1 MAGNILR
8 KISFLAGQVVTA
20 GAGVPV
26 QHEPELEGFN
36 GFTADLQVCVPPE
49 TEFFIQSE
57 ILVADLIAADVSD
70 SYMADHSLPVVP
82 VIHPGI
88 DQRQHVGEKRFH
100 LPPFILEFPEI
111 SQAEPPGTYVI
122 VKYSYSDTFLLLLKQ
137 CVIEFSSEIVQFENI
152 VLEMDVVF

>member
-1 MAGNILR
+1 
-8 KISFLAGQVVTA
+8 
-20 GAGVPV
+20 
-26 QHEPELEGFN
+26 
-36 GFTADLQVCVPPE
+36 
-49 TEFFIQSE
+49 
-57 ILVADLIAADVSD
+57 
-70 SYMADHSLPVVP
+70 
-82 VIHPGI
+82 I

-152 VLEMDVVF
+152 VLEMDVVFCIAYIGKQTVEFIPSISERRYGIIEWQKRLVVMQEQVKRFLL

>member
-1 MAGNILR
+1 TMAGNIFR
-8 KISFLAGQVVTA
+8 KISFLAGQVVTV
-20 GAGVPV
+20 GMGVPV
-26 QHEPELEGFN
+26 QREPVLEGFN
-36 GFTADLQVCVPPE
+36 GFTAGPQMSIPPE
-49 TEFFIQSE
+49 TDFCIQSD
-57 ILVADLIAADVSD
+57 ILLACIKSADASD
-70 SYMADHSLPVVP
+70 SSIDDHNLPVVP
-82 VIHPGI
+82 VIHPGV

-152 VLEMDVVF
+152 VLEMD